1 MVEKPGFRVECRILG
16 NDDEMVDGVQ
26 AETDRIEFFVLLDF
40 ERELHG

>member
-1 MVEKPGFRVECRILG
+1 
-16 NDDEMVDGVQ
+16 MVDGVQ